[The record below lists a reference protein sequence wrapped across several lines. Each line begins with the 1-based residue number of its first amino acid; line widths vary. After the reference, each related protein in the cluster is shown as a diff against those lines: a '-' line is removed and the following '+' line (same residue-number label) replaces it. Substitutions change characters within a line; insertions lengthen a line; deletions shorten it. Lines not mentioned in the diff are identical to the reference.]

1 MQNKIALMGV
11 SGAGKD
17 FIANHLIKEFDYQ
30 RFSFSDQLKRI
41 ATMIYPWLEKDYP
54 PLVKEEP
61 LNITLNSGEL
71 ITKSPRDIWLH
82 LNALRDIERDIF
94 IRMLNEEVT
103 NFKDK
108 RKNMLISDIRSED
121 EFQWCKNSGFKIIF
135 IKPNKK
141 VYKSYDIDSKIYE
154 MATQAD
160 FDFVNN
166 FNGII
171 DFDLFYRE
179 VVTPISCTS
188 SDLNCQIR

>member
-41 ATMIYPWLEKDYP
+41 AAMIYPWLEKDYP

-82 LNALRDIERDIF
+82 LNALRDIERDIY
-94 IRMLNEEVT
+94 IRMLNEEIT

-108 RKNMLISDIRSED
+108 CKNILISDIRSED
-121 EFQWCKNSGFKIIF
+121 EFKWCSSNGFKIIY
-135 IKPNKK
+135 IKANKK
-141 VYKSYDIDSKIYE
+141 IYKSYTIDSQISE
-154 MATQAD
+154 MASKAD
-160 FDFVNN
+160 FIFENN
-166 FNGII
+166 FNGL
-171 DFDLFYRE
+171 DEFDLFYQDI
-179 VVTPISCTS
+179 ISNNIICTS
-188 SDLNCQIR
+188 SDLI